1 MKNSGIMTKNITKN
15 SLAKAILYETGIP
28 ISIAQAV
35 LDSIFENIISYAAN
49 DGSVKI
55 PKFGSFYTK
64 NKQARV
70 GRNLNTQ
77 TSVIINARKVVSFQ
91 PSNQLKQAVNETSSK
106 SSN

>member
-1 MKNSGIMTKNITKN
+1 MRNNSIVNNNITKN

-28 ISIAQAV
+28 ISIAQNI
-35 LDSIFENIISYAAN
+35 LDSLFENIITYAAN

-55 PKFGSFYTK
+55 PKFGSFYIK

-77 TSVIINARKVVSFQ
+77 ASVVINARKVVSFH
-91 PSNQLKQAVNETSSK
+91 PSNQLKQAVNESSK
-106 SSN
+106 PPSN